1 MSNFAALMKDEFR
14 RVARRE
20 ARASIRG
27 IRRIVS
33 QHRRD
38 VAALKRLVPKLA
50 KAVAFLETQERGRV
64 AEPQVSEKVIEKARF
79 SSKWLKSHRKKLG
92 LSANDYAKL
101 VGVTALTIYNWES
114 GKGKPTKNRLA
125 ALVAIRKIGRR
136 EALKRLELI
145 GPSKK
150 PGTAK
155 KKKKKKKK
163 KATRKKTVR
172 KKAKRGKAKARRK
185 K

>member
-38 VAALKRLVPKLA
+38 VAALKRLVPKLT
-50 KAVAFLETQERGRV
+50 KAVAFLEAQERGRV
-64 AEPQVSEKVIEKARF
+64 AKPQVSEKVIEKARF

-114 GKGKPTKNRLA
+114 GKGKPTKSRLA

-150 PGTAK
+150 PVTT

-163 KATRKKTVR
+163 KATRKKAVR